1 MAEVRRSARPAIRW
15 KTVAAGAV
23 ALIVAIGA
31 AIAWTT
37 RRPPEPV
44 TTPDPPAAAA
54 SAVGDT
60 ALQAQLDEQV
70 AVQRKLVVLSADDVP
85 RDPADTALGRQVGQ
99 FLFHANLARAD
110 ALEER
115 VVGLWRDGDLTRI
128 DALLTWIESAPTL
141 FAVDRLVFKPLLLRL
156 RDEAARSQTIGRL
169 KLHKRIGEDLD
180 AFDDIEKLYD
190 RELAVVAGGLE
201 GRGVAPRR
209 ERWDDYVAAIRKL
222 HDRDAL
228 IRDSGF
234 QADAGAASLLS
245 SSPDAPTMRGQGE
258 GEVFGKAL
266 PAKTIV
272 LTFDDGPHP
281 KYTDEIR
288 AILKRYDVPGTFFQ
302 VGNNL
307 GALDATGRSR
317 LGPLVEVDRRLLK
330 DGFVIGNHS
339 FTHAQLT
346 KLHQQALTDEVAK
359 TDQLLQS
366 VSPDRAPIFR
376 FPYGARNK
384 EGLDVL
390 GTMQLTSVMW
400 NIDSLDWADPVPTSV
415 ADRVLKAV
423 EKEKKGIVLFHD
435 IHPRAIQALPIVLER
450 LKAEGY
456 RFAGWDGAQFAV
468 RKGVTVAAQADASAG
483 QPARN
488 WAVVIGVN
496 EYAKWPRL
504 QYAVADADSVRA
516 TLVDKLGFSADRI
529 VTLLDRDATR
539 ANILT
544 TLNSRLG
551 KPAIGDADQIFVF
564 FAGHGATRQL
574 ASGRSLGYIVPVDAD
589 PAQTA
594 TEAIAMTEIQNIAE
608 GLGARHV
615 FFVMDA
621 CYSGLGLARGGA
633 DRYLQDNARRVGR
646 QMLTAGGADQ
656 MVADGGPGG
665 HSVFTW
671 TLLQALDGKAD
682 TNGDGIL
689 TATEIAAYVAPSVS
703 KVSLQTPAFGSLPGS
718 EGGDFVFVTA
728 RPKEYLTEAS
738 AQLPADALALN
749 AQLKRAGEP
758 STAASGAVTVTN
770 LEGRVEVLKPAETV
784 VVSDRQRAEAANNK
798 GLQLYREK
806 QYAQAEA
813 SLLDAMR
820 LDPTYA
826 MAANNLGFVFFRD
839 GKPVDAIRWFEAT
852 LKLDP
857 SRGVAYLNLGDA
869 YAAVN
874 DREKAR
880 AAWRT
885 YLELL
890 PNGPSADR
898 VRQTLAS

>member
-1 MAEVRRSARPAIRW
+1 MDEDRHRLPVSSAPMKRAIVIVLGLA
-15 KTVAAGAV
+15 VAASA
-23 ALIVAIGA
+23 A
-31 AIAWTT
+31 AIAWKLHGDSGTA
-37 RRPPEPV
+37 PPVAVAPTADHPLRAQLEAQV
-44 TTPDPPAAAA
+44 AYQRKLIVLFVDDATLAAADVA
-54 SAVGDT
+54 LGHQAGQYLFHDNLAKADALRNTVIERWRAGDT
-60 ALQAQLDEQV
+60 ATIDDTLD
-70 AVQRKLVVLSADDVP
+70 
-85 RDPADTALGRQVGQ
+85 
-99 FLFHANLARAD
+99 
-110 ALEER
+110 
-115 VVGLWRDGDLTRI
+115 
-128 DALLTWIESAPTL
+128 WIESAPTL
-141 FAVDRLVFKPLLLRL
+141 FAVDRLVFRDVLQGLR
-156 RDEAARSQTIGRL
+156 EVVSSSQTLGGL
-169 KLHKRIGEDLD
+169 KLHKRLGEDLD
-180 AFDDIEKLYD
+180 GFDDIQKRYD
-190 RELAVVAGGLE
+190 QELAATLGQVD
-201 GRGVAPRR
+201 GRGVAPAR

-222 HDRDAL
+222 YTREAV

-234 QADAGAASLLS
+234 VADDGAATLLAPS
-245 SSPDAPTMRGQGE
+245 SDAPAMRGDGE
-258 GEVFGKAL
+258 SEVFGRTL
-266 PAKTIV
+266 PPKTIA

-307 GALDATGRSR
+307 GALDPKGNSR
-317 LGPLVEVDRRLLK
+317 LGPLAEVDRRLLK

-339 FTHAQLT
+339 FSHAQLT
-346 KLHQQALTDEVAK
+346 KLHEKALSDEVSK

-366 VSPDRAPIFR
+366 VSSDRAPIFR

-390 GTMQLTSVMW
+390 SELKLRSIMW
-400 NIDSLDWADPVPTSV
+400 NIDSLDWADPLPTSV
-415 ADRVLKAV
+415 ADRVLKAID
-423 EKEKKGIVLFHD
+423 KEKKGIVLFHD
-435 IHPRAIQALPIVLER
+435 IHPRAILALPIVLDR
-450 LKAEGY
+450 LKADGY
-456 RFAGWDGAQFAV
+456 RFAGWDGTQFAV
-468 RKGVTVAAQADASAG
+468 RKDTKVVGAVTG
-483 QPARN
+483 TRN
-488 WAVVIGVN
+488 WAVVIGIN
-496 EYAKWPRL
+496 DYARWPKL
-504 QYAVADADSVRA
+504 QYATADATAVKEA
-516 TLVDKLGFSADRI
+516 LVDKLGFAAERI
-529 VTLLDRDATR
+529 VMLIDRDATR

-544 TLNSRLG
+544 TLNTKLSRQ
-551 KPAIGDADQIFVF
+551 AIGEADQIFVF

-574 ASGRSLGYIVPVDAD
+574 ASGRSLGYIIPVDAD
-589 PAQTA
+589 PDQTA
-594 TEAIAMTEIQNIAE
+594 TEAIAMTDIQNTAE

-633 DRYLQDNARRVGR
+633 DRFLQDNAKRVGR

-703 KVSLQTPAFGSLPGS
+703 KISLQTPAFGSLPGS

-728 RPKEYLTEAS
+728 QPKEFLTENS
-738 AQLPADALALN
+738 AQLPADALALS
-749 AQLKRAGEP
+749 AKLKRSAAEP
-758 STAASGAVTVTN
+758 SATVTVNN
-770 LEGRVEVLKPAETV
+770 LEGRIEVLKPVEAV
-784 VVSDRQRAEAANNK
+784 AVSDRQRAEAANNR

-813 SLLDAMR
+813 ALLDAMK

-826 MAANNLGFVFFRD
+826 MAANNLGFVYFRD
-839 GKPVDAIRWFEAT
+839 GKAADAIRWFETT

-857 SRGVAYLNLGDA
+857 SRGVAWLNLGDA
-869 YAAVN
+869 YASV
-874 DREKAR
+874 DEKEKAR

-890 PNGPSADR
+890 PNGPSAER
-898 VRQTLAS
+898 IRQSLSS